1 MRCRIQGCIN
11 ETEYDIDYWCKE
23 HWIKFEGKNDN

>member
-1 MRCRIQGCIN
+1 MRCRIHGCIN

-23 HWIKFEGKNDN
+23 HWKKFEGKK